1 MDFWNIDF
9 DFLALLKDWR
19 FVLPEDLLET
29 ARNFA
34 RLAVSTCAAST
45 VLKSASV
52 GVSSTAEQPEPTQV
66 PEA

>member
-9 DFLALLKDWR
+9 DFLALLADWQ

-45 VLKSASV
+45 VLHFRGRELNDRAARAHA
-52 GVSSTAEQPEPTQV
+52 GA
-66 PEA
+66 